1 MAKKSGTDWGQI
13 LLIGALGGG
22 GLLIFYGYTK
32 WVESGSQGNPV
43 AGTLGSAAGIIVNP
57 IESTLQTAGLI
68 AGGATGLGI
77 GGTVAYK
84 MSKGIMQ
91 AGSEAAATET
101 NPLSNLGS
109 GIADWFGN
117 IGSKLIGSGSD
128 VVSAAEPVI
137 NDMPSPTVFY

>member
-13 LLIGALGGG
+13 LLIGALGGS
-22 GLLIFYGYTK
+22 GLLIMYGYMK

-68 AGGATGLGI
+68 AGGVTGAAV
-77 GGTVAYK
+77 GGKVAYGVIK
-84 MSKGIMQ
+84 SP
-91 AGSEAAATET
+91 AF
-101 NPLSNLGS
+101 SNLGS

-117 IGSKLIGSGSD
+117 IGSKLLGSGSD

-137 NDMPSPTVFY
+137 NDMPSPTEFF